1 VTQSS
6 PKRPQKNKRRR
17 GRELALQALFTL
29 DHGERDARGP
39 TTLLGAATGQ
49 GFAAT
54 VGNTLFRIRER
65 ALAAELE
72 CVAADGDR
80 DEAQALAAALIGL
93 EPKHPLALEV
103 QAWLAG
109 KGPSPLPPTADE
121 LVELEAVRGSLEELA
136 FAETLVKGVW
146 EHKEAIDRLLTDS
159 STNWRVARMAVVD
172 RNILR
177 IGVFEM
183 QHLADIPPRVT
194 LNEAIEIGKRYGTS
208 ESGAFING
216 ILDKIATQLGHV
228 KSDAKRGARAA
239 DADAT
244 PSNDA
249 E

>member
-1 VTQSS
+1 MTARD
-6 PKRPQKNKRRR
+6 KRPQKNKRRR

-29 DHGERDARGP
+29 DHGERDQRGP
-39 TTLLGAATGQ
+39 TLVTAASTASG
-49 GFAAT
+49 GFATT

-72 CVAADGDR
+72 SVAADGDR
-80 DEAQALAAALIGL
+80 DEAQELATALLAI
-93 EPKHPLALEV
+93 EPKQPLALEV

-109 KGPSPLPPTADE
+109 KGPSPLPPTDDE
-121 LVELEAVRGSLEELA
+121 RVELEAVRGSLEELA
-136 FAETLVKGVW
+136 FAEVLVKGVW
-146 EHKEAIDRLLTDS
+146 ENKDAIDRLLTDS

-228 KSDAKRGARAA
+228 KPDPKKGAR
-239 DADAT
+239 
-244 PSNDA
+244 PSDDSDPA
-249 E
+249 